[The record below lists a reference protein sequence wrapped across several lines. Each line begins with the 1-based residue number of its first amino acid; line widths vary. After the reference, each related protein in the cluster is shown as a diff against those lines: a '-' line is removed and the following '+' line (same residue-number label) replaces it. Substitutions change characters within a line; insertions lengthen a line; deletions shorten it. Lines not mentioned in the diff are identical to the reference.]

1 MDETGTRAGANEVTV
16 TRRRGHHQRF
26 CGFRLRRPGPGTR
39 RHMIG
44 FLIAGLVI
52 GLLARLLLP
61 GRQKI
66 GLLWTLLLGVIGS
79 LIGGTIAN
87 ALRSGSIW
95 ELNFVGFIAAVA
107 ASVVVLAVAERSG
120 LLAGGDRRQISR

>member
-1 MDETGTRAGANEVTV
+1 
-16 TRRRGHHQRF
+16 
-26 CGFRLRRPGPGTR
+26 
-39 RHMIG
+39 MIG
-44 FLIAGLVI
+44 FLVAGLVI

-87 ALRSGSIW
+87 ALNTGDIW
-95 ELNFVGFIAAVA
+95 ELNVIGFIAAVVT
-107 ASVVVLAVAERSG
+107 SVVLLSVAERSG
-120 LLAGGDRRQISR
+120 LGQGGNRREVTR

>member
-1 MDETGTRAGANEVTV
+1 
-16 TRRRGHHQRF
+16 
-26 CGFRLRRPGPGTR
+26 
-39 RHMIG
+39 MIG
-44 FLIAGLVI
+44 FLVAGLII

-66 GLLWTLLLGVIGS
+66 GLLWTLALGVIGS

-95 ELNFVGFIAAVA
+95 ELNFVGFVAAVA
-107 ASVVVLAVAERSG
+107 ASLLLLAIAERTG
-120 LLAGGDRRQISR
+120 VIYRREQSRRAPRPEGR